1 VTSRR
6 ADPIHIDTQPRTI
19 IIMRRIQQ
27 GFTLIELVV
36 VITILGILAAFAI
49 PRFAAL
55 DGAARTS
62 ATSAMVGSLR
72 SASALAHALYLTAG
86 NAPATVTME
95 GQTITLAFGYPD
107 EPGIQLAIQD
117 STGFTAVGTP
127 TATPTTVTYT
137 KTGATTP
144 ATCIATYTAATAV
157 NVPPV
162 IESAGLTVDTAGC

>member
-1 VTSRR
+1 
-6 ADPIHIDTQPRTI
+6 
-19 IIMRRIQQ
+19 MRRIQQ

-55 DGAARTS
+55 DGAARTA

-72 SASALAHALYLTAG
+72 SAAALAHALYLTNG
-86 NAPATVTME
+86 TAPATVTMD
-95 GQTITLAFGYPD
+95 GTSVSLAFGYPD
-107 EPGIQLAIQD
+107 ANGIQAAIQD

-144 ATCIATYTAATAV
+144 LTCIATYTASTAA
-157 NVPPV
+157 NTAPV
-162 IESAGLTVDTAGC
+162 IEVLGVAADTAGC

>member
-1 VTSRR
+1 
-6 ADPIHIDTQPRTI
+6 
-19 IIMRRIQQ
+19 MRSIQQ

-55 DGAARTS
+55 DGAARTA

-72 SASALAHALYLTAG
+72 SAASLAHALYLTAG
-86 NAPATVTME
+86 TAPATVTME
-95 GQTITLAFGYPD
+95 GQIITLAFGYPD
-107 EPGIQLAIQD
+107 AAGIQLAIQD
-117 STGFTAVGTP
+117 PSGFTAVGTP

-144 ATCIATYTAATAV
+144 LTCIATYTASTAA
-157 NVPPV
+157 NTAPV
-162 IESAGLTVDTAGC
+162 IETAGITADTAGC